1 MLVGPEYMGHCAT
14 ERTPDLPD
22 VPVMDWMT
30 GNGVD
35 RDKTWITSDTYH
47 SVAANIVI
55 YADAV
60 SLLTCTC
67 NYASGVFEGDG
78 WS

>member
-1 MLVGPEYMGHCAT
+1 MGHCAT

-60 SLLTCTC
+60 VYLHVPVIMQVVS
-67 NYASGVFEGDG
+67 SRGMDG
-78 WS
+78 AD